1 MIDRFYLLL
10 FWQYSHYSV
19 ELFLQV
25 YHLLAMCAI
34 TNFLRK
40 LYYKIAISFMRL
52 YNKQKSQTMEID
64 YYEKYTKSNLDF
76 TK

>member
-40 LYYKIAISFMRL
+40 LYYKIAISFMGL
-52 YNKQKSQTMEID
+52 YNRQKSKPMEIV
-64 YYEKYTKSNLDF
+64 YYGK
-76 TK
+76 

>member
-1 MIDRFYLLL
+1 MG
-10 FWQYSHYSV
+10 
-19 ELFLQV
+19 
-25 YHLLAMCAI
+25 
-34 TNFLRK
+34 
-40 LYYKIAISFMRL
+40 L